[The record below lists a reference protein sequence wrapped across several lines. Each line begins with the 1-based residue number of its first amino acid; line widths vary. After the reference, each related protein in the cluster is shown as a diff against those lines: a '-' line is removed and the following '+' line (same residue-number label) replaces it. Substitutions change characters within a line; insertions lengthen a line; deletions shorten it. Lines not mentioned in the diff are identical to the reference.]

1 MRNKQRQR
9 GISLTEIL
17 VVIGVM
23 AILMGVSIPAAK
35 QLMVSFESST
45 GVRHLINAALA
56 NARAIAVREQA
67 YAGVRFQQDTD
78 GHTYIILIEHDP
90 TATGLANGFRTVSG
104 RKPIEFPEGTTLSGT
119 SVSTGP
125 SVVFSPAG
133 KLTTHRVRAYNKDG
147 VSGDTSTDTIFNT
160 PVNVVSG
167 FSMFLQDGAST
178 EMTSRQNL
186 TIIDKN
192 GVRTTEYI
200 SPYTGE
206 LVMEY
211 HE

>member
-1 MRNKQRQR
+1 MAKHKRQR
-9 GISLTEIL
+9 GITLTEIL

-23 AILMGVSIPAAK
+23 AILMSISIPAAK

-56 NARAIAVREQA
+56 NARAIAVREQT
-67 YAGVRFQQDTD
+67 YAGVRFQQNTE
-78 GHTYIILIEHDP
+78 GHTYIILIVHDP
-90 TATGLANGFRTVSG
+90 TATGLANGFRAVSG
-104 RKPIEFPEGTTLSGT
+104 RKPIQFPEGITLAGTGLSG
-119 SVSTGP
+119 GP

-133 KLTTHRVRAYNKDG
+133 KLTAHRIRAYNQDG
-147 VSGDTSTDTIFNT
+147 VSDDTSTDTTFNT

-167 FSMFLQDGAST
+167 FSMFLQDGRDSL
-178 EMTSRQNL
+178 SSQRL
-186 TIIDKN
+186 TIIDRN
-192 GVRTTEYI
+192 GVWTTDYI

-211 HE
+211 RE